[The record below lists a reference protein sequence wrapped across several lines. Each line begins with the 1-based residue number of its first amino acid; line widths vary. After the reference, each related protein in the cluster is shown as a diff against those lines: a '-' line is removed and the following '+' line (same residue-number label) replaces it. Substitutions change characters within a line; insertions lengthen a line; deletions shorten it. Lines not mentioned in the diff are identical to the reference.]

1 VGSSVVGEYR
11 KNDLTIAVRK
21 GSEACR
27 TREQASARYTRS
39 NIE

>member
-21 GSEACR
+21 GSEARR
-27 TREQASARYTRS
+27 TRQHASARHTRV